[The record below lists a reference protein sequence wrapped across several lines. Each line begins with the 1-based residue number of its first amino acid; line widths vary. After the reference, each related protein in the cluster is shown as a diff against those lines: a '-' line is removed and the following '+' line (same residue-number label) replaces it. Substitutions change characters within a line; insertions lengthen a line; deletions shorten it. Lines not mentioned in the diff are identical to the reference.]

1 MKTVN
6 IPANKSVVGTAL
18 KFDKNGD
25 ILSKDISIILVKDK
39 QETFLQKIT
48 VK

>member
-25 ILSKDISIILVKDK
+25 VLSKDISIILVKDK

>member
-6 IPANKSVVGTAL
+6 ISAAKSVVGTQL

-25 ILSKDISIILVKDK
+25 ILSKDITILNVTDK
-39 QETFLQKIT
+39 KETFVKKIT

>member
-6 IPANKSVVGTAL
+6 IPATKSVVGTTL

-25 ILSKDISIILVKDK
+25 IQAKDISIILVKDNK
-39 QETFLQKIT
+39 ETFLKKIT
-48 VK
+48 AK

>member
-25 ILSKDISIILVKDK
+25 ILSKDITILIVKNGA
-39 QETFLQKIT
+39 ETFLQKIT

>member
-6 IPANKSVVGTAL
+6 ISATKSVVGTAL

-25 ILSKDISIILVKDK
+25 ILAKDISIILVKDK
-39 QETFLQKIT
+39 AETFKQKIT

>member
-25 ILSKDISIILVKDK
+25 ILAKDITILIVKDK
-39 QETFLQKIT
+39 TETFLEKIT
-48 VK
+48 IK

>member
-6 IPANKSVVGTAL
+6 ISAAKSVVGTQL

-25 ILSKDISIILVKDK
+25 ILSKDITILY
-39 QETFLQKIT
+39 EGLFLVRNVQNCD
-48 VK
+48 VL

>member
-25 ILSKDISIILVKDK
+25 ILAKDITILTVKDK
-39 QETFLQKIT
+39 TETFVEKIT
-48 VK
+48 IK

>member
-6 IPANKSVVGTAL
+6 ISAAKSVVGTQL

-25 ILSKDISIILVKDK
+25 ILSKDISVILVKDK
-39 QETFLQKIT
+39 KETFKQKIT

>member
-6 IPANKSVVGTAL
+6 IPASKSVVGTTL

-25 ILSKDISIILVKDK
+25 ILSRDITILIVKDK
-39 QETFLQKIT
+39 TETFVKKIT

>member
-25 ILSKDISIILVKDK
+25 ILSKDITILIVKNGA
-39 QETFLQKIT
+39 ETFLQKIQI
-48 VK
+48 K